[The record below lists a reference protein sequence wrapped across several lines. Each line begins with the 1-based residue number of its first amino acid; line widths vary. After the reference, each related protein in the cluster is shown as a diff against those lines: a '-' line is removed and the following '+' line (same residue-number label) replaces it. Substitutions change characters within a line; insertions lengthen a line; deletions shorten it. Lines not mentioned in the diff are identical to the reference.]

1 MKGSLLAGTALALG
15 GVGYRL
21 AGDTLGRDYDIASSE
36 ALLAGVQPSPAPG
49 ELPNLIVIT
58 ADDLGYGDLGCYGSQ
73 AIHTPNLDRM
83 ADEGA
88 RLTDFYSSAPL
99 CSPARASLL
108 TGRYAIRS
116 HIAVPFFPAGSPMD
130 LIFHAGGVYR
140 HGVRGIPQDEVLL
153 PEMLQR
159 RGYRTALVGKWH
171 LGDRSPHLP
180 RENGFDYFYG
190 PYFSNDMEP
199 YVIYRN
205 EEVAVAPPVDQ
216 SALTQ
221 NLTREAVQFI
231 HENQERP
238 FFLYYAQPFP
248 HVPLHAS
255 EAFRGRS
262 KAGLYGDAVEEI
274 DWSVGKILEKLKEL
288 GIDRNTLVWFISD
301 NGPWLQRRQ
310 NGGSAGLLREGKNS
324 TWEGGMRV
332 PCIAWWPG
340 TVPAGGVSPSL
351 IAAMDLFPTF
361 AGLSG
366 AKIPGDRTFDGV
378 DITGVL
384 KGAQGSPRE
393 FIYYYINDK
402 LYAVRKGP
410 WKAHFITHD
419 SYTPDLP
426 VVHEIPLLYHLEVDP
441 SEKYDLSGK
450 FPGIVEELTREYEK
464 QKLIRPVPS
473 EIDKVMENQN

>member
-1 MKGSLLAGTALALG
+1 MFALPLFMAPALQC
-15 GVGYRL
+15 
-21 AGDTLGRDYDIASSE
+21 SS
-36 ALLAGVQPSPAPG
+36 QDRHPSF
-49 ELPNLIVIT
+49 IIIFV
-58 ADDLGYGDLGCYGSQ
+58 DDLGYGDLGCYGHPT
-73 AIHTPNLDRM
+73 IMTPNIDNM
-83 ADEGA
+83 ADEGM
-88 RLTDFYSSAPL
+88 RFTQFYVGAAV
-99 CSPARASLL
+99 CSPSRAALL
-108 TGRYAIRS
+108 TGRLAIRT
-116 HIAVPFFPAGSPMD
+116 
-130 LIFHAGGVYR
+130 GVYGTIDPVGNR
-140 HGVRGIPQDEVLL
+140 GVVFLQNSIGGL
-153 PEMLQR
+153 PASEITIAEMLKEK
-159 RGYRTALVGKWH
+159 GYATGLIGKWH
-171 LGDRSPHLP
+171 LGHQPEFLP
-180 RENGFDYFYG
+180 GKQGFDYWFG
-190 PYFSNDMEP
+190 IDHHQNGVRRAPSIATDRLNPSGEEERAVKRP
-199 YVIYRN
+199 WCSLYRN
-205 EEVAVAPPVDQ
+205 DTVIEENPDMRYLTKRYTDE
-216 SALTQ
+216 AL
-221 NLTREAVQFI
+221 RFI
-231 HENQERP
+231 SRNKDRP
-238 FFLYYAQPFP
+238 FFLYFANNNP
-248 HVPLHAS
+248 HVPLYATEDFEGKS
-255 EAFRGRS
+255 KRGI
-262 KAGLYGDAVEEI
+262 YGDVVEEI

-378 DITGVL
+378 DITGVM